1 MFEGRPVELFL
12 LKRAARW
19 HDKVLAISE
28 FCRQENLRL
37 SGIDSIVVGE
47 GLSNA
52 HIFQPLPAEQRPE
65 AVQKTIL
72 YLGDDRPRKG
82 LADFLTACASLY
94 HRRKDIKV
102 VLISKYA
109 LEIPKNLPIKFYLR
123 PDQPELAYLYG
134 SCDVFVSTSWRE
146 GFGLPPLE
154 AMACG
159 APVVLTDS
167 GGVREFARDGENCL
181 LLPPRKPEA
190 LAEAIECILGN
201 RDLAEKL
208 RRNGP
213 LTAARFSWA
222 EATDRFERAIQ
233 QVE

>member
-1 MFEGRPVELFL
+1 M
-12 LKRAARW
+12 
-19 HDKVLAISE
+19 
-28 FCRQENLRL
+28 
-37 SGIDSIVVGE
+37 
-47 GLSNA
+47 
-52 HIFQPLPAEQRPE
+52 
-65 AVQKTIL
+65 
-72 YLGDDRPRKG
+72 
-82 LADFLTACASLY
+82 ADFLTACASLY

-109 LEIPKNLPIKFYLR
+109 LEIPKNFPIKFYLR

-233 QVE
+233 QIE